1 MNHQCIRQHLK
12 QQAYRIA
19 TSGASRAI
27 PVIIRDL
34 RQMQAGTAR
43 LVGPEHH
50 NGTRP
55 QAPERNHQ
63 TPDRREAS
71 IEVGQAMTLGLVWPT
86 CTFNHPREGGGSLQ
100 KANQTPEE
108 KQTRSLSATR
118 GGGHFRS
125 SQSQSHTPKGG
136 RPVLDTGKRTTT
148 ANKNGKRFGARS
160 LLWSFADR
168 PFREGG
174 LIQKP
179 VSLIFFK
186 TNSHHPPGGGR
197 PKTKGLHGYPLNH

>member
-71 IEVGQAMTLGLVWPT
+71 IEVGQVMTLGLGWPT
-86 CTFNHPREGGGSLQ
+86 CTFNHPREGGGHFRR
-100 KANQTPEE
+100 
-108 KQTRSLSATR
+108 QTRPQKRNRQEASVQLEGGVTSALPKA
-118 GGGHFRS
+118 
-125 SQSQSHTPKGG
+125 SHTPPRVVGQSWIQEKGPQLQTKMAKDLAPGPFCGLLPTAPSG
-136 RPVLDTGKRTTT
+136 REV
-148 ANKNGKRFGARS
+148 
-160 LLWSFADR
+160 
-168 PFREGG
+168 
-174 LIQKP
+174 
-179 VSLIFFK
+179 
-186 TNSHHPPGGGR
+186 
-197 PKTKGLHGYPLNH
+197 

>member
-118 GGGHFRS
+118 GGGALPLF
-125 SQSQSHTPKGG
+125 PKPVTHPQGWSASPGYRKKDHNCKQKWQKIWRQVPSVVFCRPPLPGG
-136 RPVLDTGKRTTT
+136 RFDPETSQF
-148 ANKNGKRFGARS
+148 N
-160 LLWSFADR
+160 
-168 PFREGG
+168 
-174 LIQKP
+174 
-179 VSLIFFK
+179 FF
-186 TNSHHPPGGGR
+186 
-197 PKTKGLHGYPLNH
+197 